1 MKKLSV
7 LQWIFAVLGFFMAIS
22 CFASGGT
29 GIIGGLIVLLSAIW
43 VSPIMGKIPMFANSG
58 KVRPSFQL
66 IGAFA
71 LLSIGIMISPNSNT
85 ENKAD
90 TDAVTRTQVE
100 TADGIAETTMMAT
113 TIETTTS
120 TATSTTSTTTTTT
133 TTTTATTT
141 ATTTTQPPTEP
152 LTQAPTQPPVVTHDY
167 VLNNNSMKFHSPGCS
182 SVGDISPENRQD
194 VSATREEVISW
205 GYDPCGRCNP

>member
-71 LLSIGIMISPNSNT
+71 LLSIGVMISPNSST
-85 ENKAD
+85 ENRSD
-90 TDAVTRTQVE
+90 NGAVTRTQVE
-100 TADGIAETTMMAT
+100 TADEIAETTMMAT

-120 TATSTTSTTTTTT
+120 TTTSTTSTTTTTT
-133 TTTTATTT
+133 TTATTT
-141 ATTTTQPPTEP
+141 TTTTTQPPTEP
-152 LTQAPTQPPVVTHDY
+152 LTQAPTQPPVITRDY

-194 VSATREEVISW
+194 VSATREEVMSW
-205 GYDPCGRCNP
+205 GYEPCGRCHP

>member
-100 TADGIAETTMMAT
+100 TADGIADRK
-113 TIETTTS
+113 S
-120 TATSTTSTTTTTT
+120 TRR
-133 TTTTATTT
+133 
-141 ATTTTQPPTEP
+141 
-152 LTQAPTQPPVVTHDY
+152 
-167 VLNNNSMKFHSPGCS
+167 NSSH
-182 SVGDISPENRQD
+182 RL
-194 VSATREEVISW
+194 
-205 GYDPCGRCNP
+205 